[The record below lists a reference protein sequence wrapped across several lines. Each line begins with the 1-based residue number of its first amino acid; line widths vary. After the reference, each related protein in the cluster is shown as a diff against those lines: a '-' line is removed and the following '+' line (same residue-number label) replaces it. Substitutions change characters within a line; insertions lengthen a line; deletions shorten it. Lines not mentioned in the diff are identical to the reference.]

1 MPSSGLP
8 KTAYRFLLSPL
19 LVTESKNHSIRK
31 LQNDMSIAQKSMAF
45 IAVIAVT
52 VAIVF
57 SFVATINVAQAAA
70 LTSGQISSI
79 VSLLQSFGADATT
92 IANVQASLN
101 GMPTSGSGSTSG
113 GSMSGSCTFTRDLT
127 LGATGADVTCLQSAL
142 VAGGYLVMPSGVS
155 MGYFGALTQTA
166 VSKWQ
171 AAAGISPTAGY
182 FGAKSRAAF
191 GLSSGGSTGG
201 GTTPVPAGTG
211 LTVMAG
217 SQPMNALAPEGASRV
232 PFTRITLTA
241 GNDGDVVVNSVQVQ
255 RTGLGSDAAFAGV
268 VLVDEATGMQVG
280 IAKTFNSNHQAAV
293 GQAMTIPRGT
303 SKTFLIAGNMQTT
316 LDAYSGEAPSLSVV
330 GVNTTATVSGTMP
343 IVGATHVINSTLNVG
358 TVSLDV
364 SNAFASNANATK
376 EIGTTAHKFTGFR
389 LTAGSAEDIRVRSIM
404 FNQAGSVSSSDLA
417 NVAIVVGG
425 TSYPAV
431 LSADGRY
438 YTATLGSGVV
448 VAKGNQVEVYVQADV
463 VGSNA
468 SGRTIIFDVD
478 KNTDIYST
486 GETYGYGVSPAA
498 GSSNVP
504 ATRTTTGLT
513 TETNGTPYI
522 YAAQVTVSGASVT
535 TIAKAN
541 EVAAQNIA
549 INVPNQPL
557 GGYVV
562 DIRGENMSV
571 QSSVF
576 TIASTTGSGVG
587 LLTNVTLVD
596 ENGSVVAGPVDAV
609 YTNSTTQTVT
619 FTDTITYKTGRHVFT
634 LRGKVASTIGNGG
647 TYVVSTNPSSG
658 WTTVRGE
665 TTGNTISLS
674 ALGSFAMNT
683 MTVKAGS
690 IVVNLSTSPASQTI
704 VPGGQGQL
712 FTNVQFDA
720 TQSGEDIRFSTATL
734 SLTLGGS
741 AAFSDLTSCQLFDGA
756 TAINTGSNSVNPS
769 ASPMTF
775 TFDNPVT
782 ALKGSVKTLALKC
795 NVSGS
800 AANAGTYVW
809 APSTGPTFSGATSGT
824 TITADYPTAPTITV
838 TIGVGSLV
846 VSTDASSPSYMLA
859 AAGSTN
865 VTNGVY
871 KFRASNEN
879 INLTRIGLVLS
890 NTASSSAGD
899 VLKAS
904 IYDGATKV
912 GEAYFIG
919 SSVNA
924 TSTLSTP
931 IVLTKDV
938 DKAITVKLDYA
949 DVGTSQS
956 ITFSGHL
963 VAVNVDVGGT
973 NTQGTGASSGSTFN
987 ATGSTSVSGARVM
1000 KSYPTLALDTLSST
1014 GLTDG
1019 RLMRFKVTADA
1030 KGPVGIAQFGV
1041 NLATSSITNVTN
1053 VTIYGFTDAAYSN
1066 PVSGVAA
1073 DGNLQQTND
1082 CTGGCAG
1089 NSQNITVGVA
1099 NSSGATA
1106 LQVPAG
1112 STLYFEVR
1120 GSVAGVISGSSV
1132 TTKLLGSS
1140 AFPSTA
1146 AGVAANPL
1154 LTVAGV
1160 SDATAFIWSPNSTTT
1175 ATQTGQDWTN
1185 GFGVTGLP
1193 SGGLIQTRSN

>member
-1 MPSSGLP
+1 
-8 KTAYRFLLSPL
+8 
-19 LVTESKNHSIRK
+19 
-31 LQNDMSIAQKSMAF
+31 MSIAQKSMAF

-70 LTSGQISSI
+70 LTQTQISSI
-79 VSLLQSFGADATT
+79 VSLLQSFGADANT

-101 GMPTSGSGSTSG
+101 GQPTSGSGSTSG

-127 LGATGADVTCLQSAL
+127 LGATGADVTCLQNAL
-142 VAGGYLVMPSGVS
+142 IANGYAIPAGAT
-155 MGYFGALTQTA
+155 GYFGAQTQSA
-166 VSKWQ
+166 VMKWQ
-171 AAAGISPTAGY
+171 AAAGVSPAAGY

-191 GLSSGGSTGG
+191 ASVTGGSTGSTG
-201 GTTPVPAGTG
+201 GSTTPAGTG

-232 PFTRITLTA
+232 PFTRVTLTA
-241 GNDGDVVVNSVQVQ
+241 GNDGDVVVNSIQVQ
-255 RTGLGSDAAFAGV
+255 RTGLGSDASFSGV

-303 SKTFLIAGNMQTT
+303 SKTFLIAGNMQAV
-316 LDAYSGEAPSLSVV
+316 LDPYSGEAPSLSVV

-343 IVGATHVINSTLNVG
+343 IVGATHIINSTLSVG
-358 TVSLDV
+358 SVSLDV

-376 EIGTTAHKFTGFR
+376 EIGTTGHKFTGFR
-389 LTAGSAEDIRVRSIM
+389 LTAGSAEDVRVRSIM

-448 VAKGNQVEVYVQADV
+448 IAKGNQVEVYVQADI

-486 GETYGYGVSPAA
+486 GETYGYGISPAA
-498 GSSNVP
+498 GASSVP

-513 TETNGTPYI
+513 TETSGTPYV

-576 TIASTTGSGVG
+576 TIASTTGSGAG

-596 ENGSVVAGPVDAV
+596 ENGTVVAGPVDAT
-609 YTNSTTQTVT
+609 YTSSLVQTVT
-619 FTDTITYKTGRHVFT
+619 FTDTITYKTGRHIFT

-647 TYVVSTNPSSG
+647 TYIVSTNPSSG

-674 ALGSFAMNT
+674 SLGSFAMNT

-690 IVVNLSTSPASQTI
+690 MVVNLSTSPASQTI

-720 TQSGEDIRFSTATL
+720 TQSGEDIRFSTVALT
-734 SLTLGGS
+734 LTLGGS
-741 AAFSDLTSCQLFDGA
+741 AAMADLTSCQLFDGT
-756 TAINTGSNSVNPS
+756 TALNTGSNSLN
-769 ASPMTF
+769 ASGSSGATQTF
-775 TFDNPVT
+775 TLDNPVT
-782 ALKGSVKTLALKC
+782 ATKGSVKTLGVKC

-809 APSTGPTFSGATSGT
+809 APVTGPTFSGATSGT
-824 TITADYPTAPTITV
+824 SITATYPTAPTITV

-879 INLTRIGLVLS
+879 INLTRVGLVLS

-924 TSTLSTP
+924 TSTLTTP
-931 IVLTKDV
+931 IVLAKDV
-938 DKAITVKLDYA
+938 DKAVTIKLDYA
-949 DVGTSQS
+949 DVGSSQS
-956 ITFSGHL
+956 VTFSGHL

-1014 GLTDG
+1014 GVADN

-1041 NLATSSITNVTN
+1041 NLATSTASVTN
-1053 VTIYGFTDAAYSN
+1053 VTIYGFTDASYSN

-1082 CTGGCAG
+1082 ATVPASG
-1089 NSQNITVGVA
+1089 NVTVGVE
-1099 NSSGATA
+1099 NSSGSTA

-1120 GSVAGVISGSSV
+1120 GSVAGVASGASV

-1146 AGVAANPL
+1146 AGVGSNPL

-1160 SDATAFIWSPNSTTT
+1160 SDANAFIWSPNSTTT
-1175 ATQTGQDWTN
+1175 VTQTGQDWTN
-1185 GFGVTGLP
+1185 GFGVNGLP

>member
-1 MPSSGLP
+1 MSR
-8 KTAYRFLLSPL
+8 KKLL
-19 LVTESKNHSIRK
+19 EKY
-31 LQNDMSIAQKSMAF
+31 NDI
-45 IAVIAVT
+45 
-52 VAIVF
+52 
-57 SFVATINVAQAAA
+57 
-70 LTSGQISSI
+70 ISSLYVNYI
-79 VSLLQSFGADATT
+79 KIKPKKKGKTELWQS
-92 IANVQASLN
+92 
-101 GMPTSGSGSTSG
+101 
-113 GSMSGSCTFTRDLT
+113 
-127 LGATGADVTCLQSAL
+127 
-142 VAGGYLVMPSGVS
+142 
-155 MGYFGALTQTA
+155 
-166 VSKWQ
+166 K
-171 AAAGISPTAGY
+171 
-182 FGAKSRAAF
+182 
-191 GLSSGGSTGG
+191 
-201 GTTPVPAGTG
+201 
-211 LTVMAG
+211 
-217 SQPMNALAPEGASRV
+217 
-232 PFTRITLTA
+232 
-241 GNDGDVVVNSVQVQ
+241 
-255 RTGLGSDAAFAGV
+255 FA
-268 VLVDEATGMQVG
+268 
-280 IAKTFNSNHQAAV
+280 
-293 GQAMTIPRGT
+293 
-303 SKTFLIAGNMQTT
+303 
-316 LDAYSGEAPSLSVV
+316 
-330 GVNTTATVSGTMP
+330 
-343 IVGATHVINSTLNVG
+343 
-358 TVSLDV
+358 
-364 SNAFASNANATK
+364 
-376 EIGTTAHKFTGFR
+376 GFR
-389 LTAGSAEDIRVRSIM
+389 LTAGSAEDVRVRSIM

-448 VAKGNQVEVYVQADV
+448 IAKGNQVEVYIQADI

-468 SGRTIIFDVD
+468 SGRTVIFDVD

-486 GETYGYGVSPAA
+486 GETYGYGISPAA

-576 TIASTTGSGVG
+576 TIASTTGSGNG

-634 LRGKVASTIGNGG
+634 LRGKVASNIGNGG
-647 TYVVSTNPSSG
+647 TYVVSTNPSTG

-674 ALGSFAMNT
+674 ANGSFSMNT
-683 MTVKAGS
+683 MTIKAGS
-690 IVVNLSTSPASQTI
+690 MVVNLSTSPASQTI
-704 VPGGQGQL
+704 VPGGQGQI
-712 FTNVQFDA
+712 FTNIQFDA
-720 TQSGEDIRFSTATL
+720 TQSGEDVRFSTATL

-741 AAFSDLTSCQLFDGA
+741 AAFSDLTSCQLWDGA
-756 TAINTGSNSVNPS
+756 TALNTGSNSVNPS
-769 ASPMTF
+769 ASPITF
-775 TFDNPVT
+775 TLDNPVT
-782 ALKGSVKTLALKC
+782 ATKGSVKTLGLKC

-800 AANAGTYVW
+800 AANASTYVW
-809 APSTGPTFSGATSGT
+809 APASGPTFSGATSGT
-824 TITADYPTAPTITV
+824 TITATYPTAPTITV
-838 TIGVGSLV
+838 TIGVGSLA
-846 VSTDASSPSYMLA
+846 VSTDAASPSYMLA
-859 AAGSTN
+859 AAGSTG

-879 INLTRIGLVLS
+879 INLTRVGLRLS

-919 SSVNA
+919 SDVTA

-938 DKAITVKLDYA
+938 DKAVTIKLDYA
-949 DVGTSQS
+949 DVGSSQS
-956 ITFSGHL
+956 VTFSGHL

-987 ATGSTSVSGARVM
+987 ATGSTSVSGARVF

-1014 GLTDG
+1014 GVADG

-1030 KGPVGIAQFGV
+1030 KGPVGIAQFAL
-1041 NLATSSITNVTN
+1041 NLATSTASVTN
-1053 VTIYGFTDAAYSN
+1053 VTIYGFTDANYSN

-1082 CTGGCAG
+1082 ATVPASG
-1089 NSQNITVGVA
+1089 NVTIGVA
-1099 NSSGATA
+1099 NSSGSTA

-1112 STLYFEVR
+1112 STLYFEAR
-1120 GSVAGVISGSSV
+1120 GSVAGVASGASV

-1140 AFPSTA
+1140 SFPSTS
-1146 AGVAANPL
+1146 AGASANPL

-1160 SDATAFIWSPNSTTT
+1160 ADSNAFIWSPNSTTT
-1175 ATQTGQDWTN
+1175 VTQSGQDWTN